1 MKNPDFEPAFTETEI
16 KGIAKSCQH
25 NLEQFCINQRVALG
39 ILGFGKEE
47 LCKRVATDPGTY
59 DHLLHTLEECM
70 ESLQTQ
76 IDILKTAQAQAR
88 RRTGVGERMKQA
100 EEIH

>member
-1 MKNPDFEPAFTETEI
+1 MENPDFEPAFTETEI

-47 LCKRVATDPGTY
+47 LIKRVASDPGMY
-59 DHLLHTLEECM
+59 DHLLNTLKACR

-76 IDILKTAQAQAR
+76 IEILQKAQAQAR
-88 RRTGVGERMKQA
+88 RRIAGGERLNLT